1 MVVCVLFTAGDH
13 VPCTLLV
20 DAAGKVIL
28 PPEQTAEIGLK
39 VGATGFV
46 TLTLAVAVQPLVLV
60 KVIVLVPKLKAFT
73 SPVFEMVATALL
85 LDIHAL
91 ETAGLAFAVNCEV
104 VFGQIT
110 VFPDKVGFGE
120 TVTVT

>member
-1 MVVCVLFTAGDH
+1 MLFTAGDH

-20 DAAGKVIL
+20 DAAGKAIL

-39 VGATGFV
+39 VGARGLV
-46 TLTLAVAVQPLVLV
+46 TFMVVVAVQPLLLV
-60 KVIVLVPKLKAFT
+60 NVIVLVPKLSAVT
-73 SPVFEMVATALL
+73 RPEFETVATAALL
-85 LDIHAL
+85 VVHAL
-91 ETAGLAFAVNCEV
+91 EAAGLAFAANCEV

>member
-1 MVVCVLFTAGDH
+1 
-13 VPCTLLV
+13 LV

-46 TLTLAVAVQPLVLV
+46 TLTVAVAEQPLLLV
-60 KVIVLVPKLKAFT
+60 NVIVLVPKLTAVT
-73 SPVFEMVATALL
+73 RPVFEMVATAALL
-85 LDIHAL
+85 VVHAL
-91 ETAGLAFAVNCEV
+91 EAAGLAFADNCEV